1 MSDINYIRGNKMGTK
16 LSVVFAF
23 AITCFLFS
31 GCENEL
37 GGFSLDEQTI
47 SFETFNVRLGE
58 ELPLLSERTEKLE
71 RILKTADSDILCLQE
86 IYDEN
91 EIMKISQFLKDKK
104 NDLGYISTVYVNTKN
119 EDFDPIP
126 PSCTQEEV
134 APVVMCVAMECG
146 GTDIACIA
154 QNCLGDILA
163 LPPVC
168 QQCLIGDGL
177 GSIAGGDFQAVLEEC
192 MVEKEVVY
200 KNNGNNGI
208 LLASKYPLKN
218 KGTLALTSYGNHRM
232 AVYATLGRIEKDGE
246 IYDYKPAIGDTQII
260 CTALSAIIDE
270 EYDGIAGSWQQEQL
284 TQINEILSIPDNENI
299 AQRVIMGDF
308 NSNIAGGE
316 NIIESNPAP
325 VAALISDGWY
335 DPYFDVEEED
345 IIQCTVCPENPFISK
360 NSFEAV
366 HDHIFFRNRKGF
378 VFMSER
384 VFHNEF
390 LLFNEKEKTK
400 TRYSISDHYG
410 IRTVMTV
417 DPNF

>member
-1 MSDINYIRGNKMGTK
+1 MGTK

-23 AITCFLFS
+23 AITVFLFS

-58 ELPLLSERTEKLE
+58 ELPLLNERTEKLQK
-71 RILKTADSDILCLQE
+71 ILKTSDSDILCLQE
-86 IYDEN
+86 IYDKN
-91 EIMKISQFLKDKK
+91 EIMKISQFLKDEK
-104 NDLGYISTVYVNTKN
+104 NGLGYISTVYVNTKN

-168 QQCLIGDGL
+168 QQCLIGDNI
-177 GSIAGGDFQAVLEEC
+177 GSIAGGDFQAILQEC

-325 VAALISDGWY
+325 VAALISAGWY

-345 IIQCTVCPENPFISK
+345 VIQCTVCPENPFISK
-360 NSFEAV
+360 NNSEAV
-366 HDHIFFRNRKGF
+366 HDHIFFRNKKGF

-400 TRYSISDHYG
+400 TRYSVSDHYG
-410 IRTVMTV
+410 VRTVMMV

>member
-1 MSDINYIRGNKMGTK
+1 MNNINNIRENKMVRN
-16 LSVVFAF
+16 LSVIFAF
-23 AITCFLFS
+23 AIAVVIFS

-37 GGFSLDEQTI
+37 GGFNLDEQTI

-86 IYDEN
+86 IYDKN

-208 LLASKYPLKN
+208 LLASKYPLKD

-316 NIIESNPAP
+316 NIIESNPGP

-345 IIQCTVCPENPFISK
+345 IIQCTVCPENPFINK
-360 NSFEAV
+360 NSSEAV